1 MSVQAQIKSKAV
13 SAGAKAGKAGD
24 KGAKGAGKSKTKG
37 KVTKKKGKGKGK
49 RSKALQSDPTG
60 PEEVDIC
67 NFDSAA
73 PSGKYHLRLSIP
85 AAALVGHILM
95 HLQATSAFQS
105 FQNFQNSSLKPSVCV
120 ALDLH
125 VKHAAS

>member
-1 MSVQAQIKSKAV
+1 MT
-13 SAGAKAGKAGD
+13 AGAKAGKAGA
-24 KGAKGAGKSKTKG
+24 KGAKDAEKSKTKG

-49 RSKALQSDPTG
+49 RSKGLQSGPTV

-85 AAALVGHILM
+85 AAALVGHILL
-95 HLQATSAFQS
+95 HLQAASAFENL
-105 FQNFQNSSLKPSVCV
+105 QNCRNSNLKPSVLCC
-120 ALDLH
+120 
-125 VKHAAS
+125 S